1 MSASDLKRHVI
12 KSHFFKRLCSFFF
25 IIFVLLLKEDTQ
37 KTPGLEALKMSAP
50 PLVAETKNARV
61 PENQVKI
68 ENCCT
73 DVTSK
78 NCTRGS
84 FGLITGVYQIMC
96 FLQYLYQ

>member
-1 MSASDLKRHVI
+1 MSHLGESIPLPLRAGKN
-12 KSHFFKRLCSFFF
+12 FYTNF
-25 IIFVLLLKEDTQ
+25 Q

-50 PLVAETKNARV
+50 PLVAETKNACV